1 VPESTLPSS
10 PVPLPVVIDTD
21 PGIDDCLALLLALNS
36 PELDVRGISISYG
49 NTVVENAYRNCVEIL
64 RRVKRPVRVPLGIGA
79 RRPLKRQ
86 LQVADDTHGPSGL
99 GYAEVPP
106 AGVILDYVR
115 PLERLLE
122 AQAQPVTLVTLGPV
136 TSLALVLR
144 ANPGLVRDKVGR
156 HVAMIGNVE
165 AAGNQTRFSEFN
177 AWCDPEALAIVLAA
191 EIPTEMIGLDVT
203 RKLIM
208 KGSEVE
214 RLAHHS
220 PWLHDAL
227 RFYVEFHQKQE
238 GLDGAV
244 INDVLAIA
252 YLLQPDVLTFSDLRL
267 SVGLDDGQ
275 SRGRTKL
282 DPKGSFVRVAMDVH
296 PTPVR
301 RLLFERVLPA
311 EAPPPPLAEEAL
323 AGPSRSSTRTGQ
335 RWRVHSSRSNAAR
348 ALSSRWSERPKASSS
363 AACTTSSRRG
373 RWRTRCE
380 TPIG

>member
-1 VPESTLPSS
+1 VPPLVPAPGS
-10 PVPLPVVIDTD
+10 PLPVIIDTD

-49 NTVVENAYRNCVEIL
+49 NTVVENAYRNAVEIL
-64 RRVKRPVRVPLGIGA
+64 RKVTHPVRVTLGIGA

-86 LQVADDTHGPSGL
+86 LEVAADTHGESGL
-99 GYAEVPP
+99 GYAEVPAP
-106 AGVILDYVR
+106 GVILDYVR

-122 AQAQPVTLVTLGPV
+122 AQPEPITLVTLGPV

-156 HVAMIGNVE
+156 HVAMIGNIE
-165 AAGNQTRFSEFN
+165 APGNQTRFSEFN
-177 AWCDPEALAIVLAA
+177 AWCDPEALATVLAA

-208 KGSEVE
+208 KGNEVE
-214 RLAHHS
+214 RLAQHS

-227 RFYVEFHQKQE
+227 RFYVEFHKKQE

-267 SVGLDDGQ
+267 SVDLDDGQ

-282 DPKGSFVRVAMDVH
+282 NPKGSFVRVAMDVH

-301 RLLFERVLPA
+301 RLLFERVLPSG
-311 EAPPPPLAEEAL
+311 APPAPPLTEEAL
-323 AGPSRSSTRTGQ
+323 A
-335 RWRVHSSRSNAAR
+335 
-348 ALSSRWSERPKASSS
+348 
-363 AACTTSSRRG
+363 
-373 RWRTRCE
+373 
-380 TPIG
+380 

>member
-1 VPESTLPSS
+1 MLAPHPQ
-10 PVPLPVVIDTD
+10 PPIPVVIDTD

-49 NTVVENAYRNCVEIL
+49 NTIVENAYRNCVEIL
-64 RRVKRPVRVPLGIGA
+64 RRAKQRTRVTIGIGA

-99 GYAEVPP
+99 GYADVPP

-122 AQAQPVTLVTLGPV
+122 AQAEPVTLVTLGPV

-165 AAGNQTRFSEFN
+165 APGNQTRFSEFN
-177 AWCDPEALAIVLAA
+177 AWCDPEALATVLAA

-203 RKLIM
+203 RKVIM
-208 KGSEVE
+208 KGNEVE
-214 RLAHHS
+214 RLAHDS

-227 RFYVEFHQKQE
+227 RFYVEFHKKQE

-252 YLLQPDVLTFSDLRL
+252 YLLQPGVLTFSDLRL
-267 SVGLDDGQ
+267 SVDLDDGQ

-282 DPKGSFVRVAMDVH
+282 NPKGSFARVAMDVH
-296 PTPVR
+296 PPPVR
-301 RLLFERVLPA
+301 RMLFERVLA
-311 EAPPPPLAEEAL
+311 GAIAEEAL
-323 AGPSRSSTRTGQ
+323 A
-335 RWRVHSSRSNAAR
+335 
-348 ALSSRWSERPKASSS
+348 
-363 AACTTSSRRG
+363 
-373 RWRTRCE
+373 
-380 TPIG
+380 

>member
-1 VPESTLPSS
+1 M
-10 PVPLPVVIDTD
+10 PLPIIIDTD

-36 PELDVRGISISYG
+36 PELDVRAISISYG
-49 NTVVENAYRNCVEIL
+49 NTVVENAYRNAVEIL
-64 RRVKRPVRVPLGIGA
+64 RKAKHIVRIPLGIGA

-122 AQAQPVTLVTLGPV
+122 TQPEPITLVTLGPV

-144 ANPGLVRDKVGR
+144 ANPALVRDKVSR

-177 AWCDPEALAIVLAA
+177 AWCDPEALATVLAA

-203 RKLIM
+203 RKLVI
-208 KGSEVE
+208 KGTEVE
-214 RLAHHS
+214 RLAQHS

-227 RFYVEFHQKQE
+227 RFYVEFHKKQE

-252 YLLQPDVLTFSDLRL
+252 YLLQPEVLTFSDLRL
-267 SVGLDDGQ
+267 VVDLDDGQ

-282 DPKGSFVRVAMDVH
+282 NPKGSFTRVAMEVH
-296 PTPVR
+296 PPPVR
-301 RLLFERVLPA
+301 RLLFERVLA
-311 EAPPPPLAEEAL
+311 GALVEEAM
-323 AGPSRSSTRTGQ
+323 A
-335 RWRVHSSRSNAAR
+335 
-348 ALSSRWSERPKASSS
+348 
-363 AACTTSSRRG
+363 
-373 RWRTRCE
+373 
-380 TPIG
+380 

>member
-1 VPESTLPSS
+1 VSSPLPAPSS
-10 PVPLPVVIDTD
+10 PLPVIIDTD

-36 PELDVRGISISYG
+36 PELDVRAISISYG
-49 NTVVENAYRNCVEIL
+49 NTVVENAYRNAVEII
-64 RRVKRPVRVPLGIGA
+64 RKVKHPVRVPLGIGA

-99 GYAEVPP
+99 GYADVPP

-122 AQAQPVTLVTLGPV
+122 AQPEPVTLVTLGPL

-144 ANPGLVRDKVGR
+144 VNPGLVRQKVAR
-156 HVAMIGNVE
+156 HVAMIGNIE

-177 AWCDPEALAIVLAA
+177 AWCDPEALATVLAA

-208 KGSEVE
+208 KASEVD
-214 RLAHHS
+214 RLAQHA

-227 RFYVEFHQKQE
+227 RFYVEFHRKQE

-252 YLLQPDVLTFSDLRL
+252 YLLQPEVLTFSDLRL
-267 SVGLDDGQ
+267 RVDLDDGQ

-282 DPKGSFVRVAMDVH
+282 DPKGSFVRVAMEVH
-296 PTPVR
+296 TPPVR
-301 RLLFERVLPA
+301 RLLFERVLA
-311 EAPPPPLAEEAL
+311 GALVEEAL
-323 AGPSRSSTRTGQ
+323 A
-335 RWRVHSSRSNAAR
+335 
-348 ALSSRWSERPKASSS
+348 
-363 AACTTSSRRG
+363 
-373 RWRTRCE
+373 
-380 TPIG
+380 

>member
-1 VPESTLPSS
+1 MQTLPSS
-10 PVPLPVVIDTD
+10 PVPLPVIIDTD

-36 PELDVRGISISYG
+36 PELDVRAISISYG
-49 NTVVENAYRNCVEIL
+49 NTVVENAYRNAVEIL
-64 RRVKRPVRVPLGIGA
+64 RKAKHTVRIPLGIGA

-122 AQAQPVTLVTLGPV
+122 TQPEPITLVTLGPV

-144 ANPGLVRDKVGR
+144 ANPALVRDKVSR

-177 AWCDPEALAIVLAA
+177 AWCDPEALATVLAA
-191 EIPTEMIGLDVT
+191 EIPTEMIGLDVP
-203 RKLIM
+203 RKLVI
-208 KGSEVE
+208 KGNEVE
-214 RLAHHS
+214 RLAQQS
-220 PWLHDAL
+220 PWLYDAL
-227 RFYVEFHQKQE
+227 RFYVEFHRKQE

-252 YLLQPDVLTFSDLRL
+252 CLLQPEILTFSDLRL
-267 SVGLDDGQ
+267 SVNLEDGP

-282 DPKGSFVRVAMDVH
+282 DAKGSFTRVAMEVQA
-296 PTPVR
+296 PPVR

-311 EAPPPPLAEEAL
+311 GALAEEAM
-323 AGPSRSSTRTGQ
+323 A
-335 RWRVHSSRSNAAR
+335 
-348 ALSSRWSERPKASSS
+348 
-363 AACTTSSRRG
+363 
-373 RWRTRCE
+373 
-380 TPIG
+380 

>member
-1 VPESTLPSS
+1 MPPLLPAPGS
-10 PVPLPVVIDTD
+10 PLPIVIDTD

-49 NTVVENAYRNCVEIL
+49 NTIVENAYRNCVEIL
-64 RRVKRPVRVPLGIGA
+64 RRAKHRARVTIGIGA

-99 GYAEVPP
+99 GYADVPP

-115 PLERLLE
+115 PLERMLE
-122 AQAQPVTLVTLGPV
+122 AQGQPVTLVTLGPV

-144 ANPGLVRDKVGR
+144 ANPALVRDKVGR

-165 AAGNQTRFSEFN
+165 APGNQTRFSEFN
-177 AWCDPEALAIVLAA
+177 AWCDPEALATVLAA

-208 KGSEVE
+208 KGTEVE
-214 RLAHHS
+214 RLAQQS

-267 SVGLDDGQ
+267 AVDLEDGQ

-282 DPKGSFVRVAMDVH
+282 DPKGSFARVAMDVH
-296 PTPVR
+296 PPPVR
-301 RLLFERVLPA
+301 RMLFERVLA
-311 EAPPPPLAEEAL
+311 GAIAEEAL
-323 AGPSRSSTRTGQ
+323 A
-335 RWRVHSSRSNAAR
+335 
-348 ALSSRWSERPKASSS
+348 
-363 AACTTSSRRG
+363 
-373 RWRTRCE
+373 
-380 TPIG
+380 

>member
-1 VPESTLPSS
+1 M
-10 PVPLPVVIDTD
+10 PLPIIIDTD

-36 PELDVRGISISYG
+36 PELDVRAISISYG
-49 NTVVENAYRNCVEIL
+49 NTVVENAYRNAVEIL
-64 RRVKRPVRVPLGIGA
+64 RKAKHTVRIPLGIGA

-115 PLERLLE
+115 PLERLLA
-122 AQAQPVTLVTLGPV
+122 AQPEPVTLVTLGPV

-144 ANPGLVRDKVGR
+144 ANPALVRDKVSR

-177 AWCDPEALAIVLAA
+177 AWCDPEALATVLAA

-203 RKLIM
+203 RKLVI
-208 KGSEVE
+208 KGNEVE
-214 RLAHHS
+214 RLAQHS
-220 PWLHDAL
+220 PWLYDAL
-227 RFYVEFHQKQE
+227 RFYVEFHKKQE

-252 YLLQPDVLTFSDLRL
+252 YLLQPEVLTFSDLRL
-267 SVGLDDGQ
+267 VVDLEDGQ

-282 DPKGSFVRVAMDVH
+282 NQKGSFTRVAMEVH
-296 PTPVR
+296 PPPVR
-301 RLLFERVLPA
+301 RLLFERVLA
-311 EAPPPPLAEEAL
+311 GALVEEAM
-323 AGPSRSSTRTGQ
+323 A
-335 RWRVHSSRSNAAR
+335 
-348 ALSSRWSERPKASSS
+348 
-363 AACTTSSRRG
+363 
-373 RWRTRCE
+373 
-380 TPIG
+380 